1 MKVLTSSEMKEI
13 DRKTIE
19 EVGIPSLVLME
30 NAASGVL
37 EAILRR
43 FPEVRRI
50 LVVAGKGNNGGDGIA
65 LSRRMK
71 IKGIETDLYLP
82 LGTPKGDA
90 GLQLRIAKKVG
101 VKVVKGKPKYN
112 SYDLIVDALFGT
124 GFKPPAEGVPA
135 EVIEEINRS
144 DAPVVAVDV
153 PSGLSA
159 DTGTLFEPSVKAD
172 LTVTFQFPKVCHLLF
187 PAAKRCG
194 EVEVV
199 DISIPNH
206 LAEAVPRETIDV
218 SRLVLPSRER
228 DTYKTR
234 EGHVLIVGG
243 SRGKTGA
250 VVMAG
255 KAATRT
261 GSGLVTIGVPE
272 GLNGIVES
280 LVIEEMTL
288 PLPKGDTVSYFS
300 VDLILDLQDRFSAL
314 ALGMGMGRYEEGQDI
329 VRDIVKGW
337 RKPLLLDADGLNNLA
352 DLGPDILKEREGV
365 TVLTPHIGEFAR
377 LTGLPP
383 DEITANQTEVARTFS
398 KEWGCFVVLKG
409 ARTVVGTPEGKVWIS
424 TRGTP
429 AMAKGGAGDV
439 LSGILLALL
448 GKDLDPEEALKTGVV
463 LHGIAGEIAERR
475 THRES
480 LRATDIIE
488 AIPEAY
494 SYIEN
499 FSRKADTIN

>member
-19 EVGIPSLVLME
+19 EVGIPSPVLME
-30 NAASGVL
+30 NAASGILGAV
-37 EAILRR
+37 LRR
-43 FPEVRRI
+43 FHKVRKVLI
-50 LVVAGKGNNGGDGIA
+50 VAGKGNNGGDGIA
-65 LSRRMK
+65 LARRLK
-71 IKGIETDLYLP
+71 IRGIETDIYLP

-90 GLQLRIAKKVG
+90 GLQLRIAKRIG
-101 VKVVKGKPKYN
+101 VRVLKKRPEYN

-124 GFKPPAEGVPA
+124 GFKPPAEGRSA

-144 DAPVVAVDV
+144 SVPVVAVDI

-159 DTGTLFEPSVKAD
+159 DTGRIFEPSIRAD
-172 LTVTFQFPKVCHLLF
+172 LTVTFQFPKVCHILF

-199 DISIPNH
+199 DISIPEH
-206 LAEAVPRETIDV
+206 LAKDVPRETIELDGLSV
-218 SRLVLPSRER
+218 PSRER

-243 SRGKTGA
+243 SKGKTGA

-255 KAATRT
+255 RAATRT
-261 GSGLVTIGVPE
+261 GSGLVTVGIPE
-272 GLNGIVES
+272 ELNGTVES
-280 LVIEEMTL
+280 LLIEEMTL
-288 PLPKGDTVSYFS
+288 PLPRGDRLSLFS
-300 VDLILDLQDRFSAL
+300 VDLVLELENRFSTL

-329 VRDIVKGW
+329 VREILRRWK
-337 RKPLLLDADGLNNLA
+337 KPLLIDADGLNNLA
-352 DLGPDILKEREGV
+352 DLGPDVLKEREGV

-377 LTGLPP
+377 LTGLPA
-383 DEITANQTEVARTFS
+383 DEITAEQTEVAKFFS
-398 KEWGCFVVLKG
+398 VEWGCFVVLKG
-409 ARTVVGTPEGKVWIS
+409 ARTVVATPEGRVWIS

-429 AMAKGGAGDV
+429 AMAKGGVGDV
-439 LSGILLALL
+439 LSGILVALL
-448 GKDLDPEEALKTGVV
+448 GKGIDPEEALKTGVV
-463 LHGIAGEIAERR
+463 LHGVAGEIAERR

-494 SYIEN
+494 RYIEN
-499 FSRKADTIN
+499 FSQGDDTIK